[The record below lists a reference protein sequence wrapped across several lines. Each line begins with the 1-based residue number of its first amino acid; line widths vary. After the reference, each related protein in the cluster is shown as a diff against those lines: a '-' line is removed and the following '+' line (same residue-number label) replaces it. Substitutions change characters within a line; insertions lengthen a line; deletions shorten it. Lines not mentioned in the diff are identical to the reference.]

1 MKKELEE
8 ITARIEA
15 TLAHYEMMEENG
27 ADRWSSMRRDDQVDA
42 TLAELAEHGRER
54 VDIVLIALREVAT
67 ERQMV
72 LNELRAQLEAARS
85 ADDTGRGR
93 ADSDESEDASAME
106 EARLFEKLDRLEA
119 IQRRIQTAGERLLEY
134 QRKSQSQALLTS
146 LQEEVASQKERLD
159 QLMAEAT
166 ERAAQ
171 LEAKTSALEASEYE
185 VGRLTSDL
193 KEVKDRV
200 AKAGK
205 EKESERLEKEK
216 AEREALEAAQKECD
230 VLQKLCNKL
239 KAERDELKGQLD
251 SSPRAQISEVRS
263 PSPPPQLSCDHAFSY
278 EWTLESSEGF
288 GRHMEELRALGRSL
302 GAQLREHV
310 SLTVESQTSL
320 TTALDSGF
328 DAAARAH
335 TAIVAAVEAERD
347 ELKAQLA
354 TRPASAPRAGDD
366 PPPSTPHSSRPGSAG
381 AQPPNF
387 RASKMARAVSLLKA
401 DSLRASARGSAGLE
415 SELQRT
421 QYALITAKQE
431 LQQEL
436 TKLDEARASLLEARQ
451 QLSELSSMA
460 DEQRAAAAADLEAA
474 QAAIKQATADAAA
487 ARKRA
492 SADEQGDAHSAE
504 DAADAAAAVAKA
516 RLDAE
521 RLEQAL
527 AHAEAQAQEARRQAE
542 AERAAKL
549 AALDG
554 RMEATLVPQAEGAL
568 STALDPEAA
577 SALALLHKA
586 RSGQFTDKLQQ
597 AQRIKRLEEAHAAAL
612 AELREEA
619 NELERSALAEW
630 WVASISKRA
639 LSTELKSC
647 EALVHTTSL
656 APQGGGAAAAAAEA
670 ASAEA
675 AARAVAAMSRA
686 EAAEAECTTAKQ
698 AADEAWKAAR
708 FLEGELEASNARWGK
723 LQEQLK
729 AQALEKAQLAKQL
742 DEAGELQKALE
753 AQRDDLTRTRDEQKA
768 VLRKLEEEKERA
780 GGEQLV
786 NARAELERLRKAS
799 SAERKAAAEQL
810 AELTVHHALAL
821 SEAQKASAAALAN
834 ADERIERAVA
844 ARMRMLDDQMAAE
857 AATHEALVRDVAAAD
872 TARHLAEAA
881 LEDARQAAAEE
892 RMALQ
897 EAMLSL
903 DAAHEAK
910 LMSATHALQVSSE
923 VPLADAKRAAR
934 KAATR
939 IATLEAEL
947 EQLKTSLLPPTA
959 NATFLTESD
968 PPIVIDPPVASA
980 PPMAGSPIVGS
991 VGGLGRALDG
1001 FASTVEDD
1009 GWGDVPPPPQGS
1021 YASGQ
1026 GSNTASGVYDGR
1038 DERPRWRP
1046 SGQLPLEMPA
1056 AVALLERTQRQL
1068 LEVSDLMVYER
1079 GVLFG
1084 SAVAGIAA
1092 AAANAAAKADAL
1104 EQLSSVSAVGGAAA
1118 GAAPPPP
1125 PGARGGFA
1133 SLSVASAVGA
1143 GARVAWLLR
1152 EGIGHTDAFGIRGAV
1167 RPATKPLD
1175 TAQLQ
1180 RVLRALFAQQRA
1192 LSSQAA
1198 IGNWE
1203 LLGAM
1208 ALLRPRQKRLQ
1219 ALHAS
1224 LLAELRGEG
1233 GGEAGGTGNPDAALA
1248 PARIALTDRRRA
1260 ELDVQLPR
1268 IAALASQREQQ
1279 REWCAQV
1286 WVLRRQAVKAVGAR
1300 VMSQAVYALT
1310 KLTDAANVQP
1320 VGAGLLS
1327 RPGSAAHASSARAAA
1342 SPRLKKRDALAA
1354 AIFADPPVLPFVL
1367 PADGAEL
1374 GSLAHGLESLGTKDG
1389 SAPRTHS
1396 VVVRGTQS
1404 EALRRTSPSRGG
1416 GGADDE
1422 TLAGLFG
1429 GAAEVWGK
1437 GEGLKTDVMQRICV
1451 AAQHW
1456 PVDFGRLGARLQRQ
1470 VIAEAVQYCLTGAMH
1485 HAQLLG
1491 REPMAESAAAHAAHP
1506 NNDLRARAPS
1516 SAPPRSAPLETQGT
1530 RLVRPN
1536 VPLARPTTAPPSAAP
1551 PALPSTFRE
1560 SRASARSG
1568 GGGVRRGP

>member
-1 MKKELEE
+1 MMKKELEE

-15 TLAHYEMMEENG
+15 TLTHYEMMEENG
-27 ADRWSSMRRDDQVDA
+27 ADRWSGMRRDDQVDA
-42 TLAELAEHGRER
+42 TLAQLAEHGRER

-85 ADDTGRGR
+85 ADDIGRGR
-93 ADSDESEDASAME
+93 ADSDESEDASTIE

-146 LQEEVASQKERLD
+146 LQEEVASHKERLEK
-159 QLMAEAT
+159 LMAEAT

-185 VGRLTSDL
+185 VGRLTL
-193 KEVKDRV
+193 ALREVKERA

-205 EKESERLEKEK
+205 EKESEKLEKEK
-216 AEREALEAAQKECD
+216 AEREALEAAQKERD

-239 KAERDELKGQLD
+239 KAERDELKGKLD
-251 SSPRAQISEVRS
+251 SISISISEATS
-263 PSPPPQLSCDHAFSY
+263 PSPPRLVSCDHAFSY
-278 EWTLESSEGF
+278 EWALESSEGF
-288 GRHMEELRALGRSL
+288 GRHVEELRELGRSL
-302 GAQLREHV
+302 GAQLREHAA
-310 SLTVESQTSL
+310 LTVESEESL
-320 TTALDSGF
+320 TTALTSGF
-328 DAAARAH
+328 NAAARAH

-401 DSLRASARGSAGLE
+401 DSMRASARGSAGLE

-421 QYALITAKQE
+421 QYALISAKQE

-451 QLSELSSMA
+451 QLAELSAMA

-474 QAAIKQATADAAA
+474 QAAIKQAIADAAA
-487 ARKRA
+487 ARKQA
-492 SADEQGDAHSAE
+492 SANEQGDAHTAE
-504 DAADAAAAVAKA
+504 DAAAAVAQA
-516 RLDAE
+516 RLEAE

-527 AHAEAQAQEARRQAE
+527 AHAEAQAREARRQAE

-554 RMEATLVPQAEGAL
+554 RMEATLVPQVEGAL

-612 AELREEA
+612 AELKEES
-619 NELERSALAEW
+619 NELERSAQAEW
-630 WVASISKRA
+630 WVAAICKRA
-639 LSTELKSC
+639 LSAELKSC
-647 EALVHTTSL
+647 EALVLTTAL
-656 APQGGGAAAAAAEA
+656 AQQGDGAAAAAAEA
-670 ASAEA
+670 AK
-675 AARAVAAMSRA
+675 SRA
-686 EAAEAECTTAKQ
+686 EAAEAESVTAKQ

-708 FLEGELEASNARWGK
+708 FLEGELEAANARWGK

-799 SAERKAAAEQL
+799 SAERKASAEQL
-810 AELTVHHALAL
+810 AQLNVQHALEL

-857 AATHEALVRDVAAAD
+857 AAVHEALTRELAAAD
-872 TARHLAEAA
+872 TARHVAEDA

-892 RMALQ
+892 RLALQ

-939 IATLEAEL
+939 IGALEAEL
-947 EQLKTSLLPPTA
+947 EQLKTALMTSLLPPTA

-980 PPMAGSPIVGS
+980 PPMGGSPIEGS
-991 VGGLGRALDG
+991 IGGLGRSLDG

-1079 GVLFG
+1079 GVLLG
-1084 SAVAGIAA
+1084 SAVAGVAA

-1104 EQLSSVSAVGGAAA
+1104 EQLSSVSAVGATAA
-1118 GAAPPPP
+1118 GAAPPAP
-1125 PGARGGFA
+1125 PGSRGGFA
-1133 SLSVASAVGA
+1133 SLSVGSAVGA

-1198 IGNWE
+1198 LGNWE

-1233 GGEAGGTGNPDAALA
+1233 GGGAAGIGNPDAALA
-1248 PARIALTDRRRA
+1248 PASARIALTDRRRA
-1260 ELDVQLPR
+1260 ELDAQLPR

-1286 WVLRRQAVKAVGAR
+1286 WVLRRQAVRAVGAR

-1327 RPGSAAHASSARAAA
+1327 RPGSAARASSARAAA

-1367 PADGAEL
+1367 PADGGEF
-1374 GSLAHGLESLGTKDG
+1374 GSLAHGLESLGAKDG
-1389 SAPRTHS
+1389 FATRTHS
-1396 VVVRGTQS
+1396 VVVQGTQS
-1404 EALRRTSPSRGG
+1404 EALRRNSPSRNGG
-1416 GGADDE
+1416 GTDDE
-1422 TLAGLFG
+1422 ALAGLFG

-1437 GEGLKTDVMQRICV
+1437 GEGLKTEVMQRICV

-1456 PVDFGRLGARLQRQ
+1456 PTDFGRLGARLQRQ

-1491 REPMAESAAAHAAHP
+1491 REPMAESAPAHAAHP

-1516 SAPPRSAPLETQGT
+1516 SAPPRSAPLESQGT
-1530 RLVRPN
+1530 RLVRPT
-1536 VPLARPTTAPPSAAP
+1536 VLLARPTTAPPSAAP

>member
-1 MKKELEE
+1 MMKKELEE

-15 TLAHYEMMEENG
+15 TLTHYEMMEENG
-27 ADRWSSMRRDDQVDA
+27 ADRWSGMRRDDQVDA
-42 TLAELAEHGRER
+42 TLAQLAEHGRER
-54 VDIVLIALREVAT
+54 VDVVLIALREVAT

-146 LQEEVASQKERLD
+146 LQEEVANQKGRLEK
-159 QLMAEAT
+159 LMAEAT

-185 VGRLTSDL
+185 VGRLTLDL
-193 KEVKDRV
+193 REVKERA

-205 EKESERLEKEK
+205 EKESEKLEKEK
-216 AEREALEAAQKECD
+216 AEREALEAAQKERD

-251 SSPRAQISEVRS
+251 SISISISEATS
-263 PSPPPQLSCDHAFSY
+263 PSPPRPVSCDHAFSY
-278 EWTLESSEGF
+278 EWALESSEGF
-288 GRHMEELRALGRSL
+288 GRHVEELRELGRSL
-302 GAQLREHV
+302 GAQLREHAA
-310 SLTVESQTSL
+310 LTIESEESL
-320 TTALDSGF
+320 TTALASGF

-401 DSLRASARGSAGLE
+401 DSMRASARGSAGLE

-421 QYALITAKQE
+421 QYALISAKQE

-451 QLSELSSMA
+451 QLAELSAMA

-474 QAAIKQATADAAA
+474 QAAIKQAIADAAA
-487 ARKRA
+487 ARKQA
-492 SADEQGDAHSAE
+492 SANEQGDAHTAE
-504 DAADAAAAVAKA
+504 DAAAAAAAVAQA
-516 RLDAE
+516 RLEAE

-527 AHAEAQAQEARRQAE
+527 THAEAQAREARRQAE

-554 RMEATLVPQAEGAL
+554 RMEATLVPQPEGAL

-612 AELREEA
+612 AELKEES
-619 NELERSALAEW
+619 NELERSAQAEW
-630 WVASISKRA
+630 WVAAICKRA
-639 LSTELKSC
+639 LSAELKSC
-647 EALVHTTSL
+647 EALVLTTAL
-656 APQGGGAAAAAAEA
+656 AQQGGGAAAAAAEA
-670 ASAEA
+670 AK
-675 AARAVAAMSRA
+675 SRA
-686 EAAEAECTTAKQ
+686 EAAEAESVTAKQ

-708 FLEGELEASNARWGK
+708 LLEGELEAANARWGK

-799 SAERKAAAEQL
+799 SAERKASAEQL
-810 AELTVHHALAL
+810 AQLNVQHALEL

-857 AATHEALVRDVAAAD
+857 AAVHEALTRELAAAD
-872 TARHLAEAA
+872 TARHVAEDA

-892 RMALQ
+892 RLALQ

-939 IATLEAEL
+939 IGALEAEL
-947 EQLKTSLLPPTA
+947 EQLKTALMTSLLPPTA

-980 PPMAGSPIVGS
+980 PPMGGSPIVGS
-991 VGGLGRALDG
+991 VGGLGRSLDG

-1079 GVLFG
+1079 GVLLG
-1084 SAVAGIAA
+1084 SAVAGVAA

-1104 EQLSSVSAVGGAAA
+1104 EQLSSVSAVGATAA
-1118 GAAPPPP
+1118 GAAPPAP
-1125 PGARGGFA
+1125 PGSRGGFA

-1198 IGNWE
+1198 LGNWE

-1233 GGEAGGTGNPDAALA
+1233 GGEAAGTGNPDAALA
-1248 PARIALTDRRRA
+1248 PASARIALTDRRRA
-1260 ELDVQLPR
+1260 ELDAQLPR

-1286 WVLRRQAVKAVGAR
+1286 WVLRRQAVRAVGAR

-1327 RPGSAAHASSARAAA
+1327 RPGSAARASSARAAA

-1367 PADGAEL
+1367 PADGGEF
-1374 GSLAHGLESLGTKDG
+1374 GSLAHGLESLGAKDG
-1389 SAPRTHS
+1389 FATRTHS
-1396 VVVRGTQS
+1396 VVVQGTQS
-1404 EALRRTSPSRGG
+1404 EALRRNSPSRNGG
-1416 GGADDE
+1416 GTDDE
-1422 TLAGLFG
+1422 ALAGLFG

-1437 GEGLKTDVMQRICV
+1437 GEGLKTEVMQRICV

-1456 PVDFGRLGARLQRQ
+1456 PTDFGRLGARLQRQ
-1470 VIAEAVQYCLTGAMH
+1470 L
-1485 HAQLLG
+1485 
-1491 REPMAESAAAHAAHP
+1491 
-1506 NNDLRARAPS
+1506 
-1516 SAPPRSAPLETQGT
+1516 
-1530 RLVRPN
+1530 
-1536 VPLARPTTAPPSAAP
+1536 
-1551 PALPSTFRE
+1551 STDENKYDVF
-1560 SRASARSG
+1560 
-1568 GGGVRRGP
+1568 

>member
-15 TLAHYEMMEENG
+15 TLTHYEMMEENG
-27 ADRWSSMRRDDQVDA
+27 ADRWSGMRRDDQVDA
-42 TLAELAEHGRER
+42 TLAQLAEHGRER

-146 LQEEVASQKERLD
+146 LQEEVASQKERLEK
-159 QLMAEAT
+159 LMAEAT

-185 VGRLTSDL
+185 VGRLTL
-193 KEVKDRV
+193 ALREVKERA

-205 EKESERLEKEK
+205 EKESEKLEKEK
-216 AEREALEAAQKECD
+216 AEREALEAAQKERD

-251 SSPRAQISEVRS
+251 SISISISEATS
-263 PSPPPQLSCDHAFSY
+263 PSPPRQVSCDHAFSY
-278 EWTLESSEGF
+278 EWALESSEGF
-288 GRHMEELRALGRSL
+288 GRHVEELRELGRSL
-302 GAQLREHV
+302 GAQLREHAA
-310 SLTVESQTSL
+310 LTIESEESL
-320 TTALDSGF
+320 TTALASGF

-335 TAIVAAVEAERD
+335 TAIVAAVEAERE

-401 DSLRASARGSAGLE
+401 DSMRASARGSAGLE

-421 QYALITAKQE
+421 QYALISAKQE

-451 QLSELSSMA
+451 QLAELSAMA

-474 QAAIKQATADAAA
+474 QAAIKQAIADAAA
-487 ARKRA
+487 ARKQA
-492 SADEQGDAHSAE
+492 SAIEQGDAHTAE
-504 DAADAAAAVAKA
+504 DAAAAAAAVAQA
-516 RLDAE
+516 RLEAE

-527 AHAEAQAQEARRQAE
+527 AHAEAQAREARRQAE

-554 RMEATLVPQAEGAL
+554 RMEATLVPQVEGAL
-568 STALDPEAA
+568 STELDPEAA

-612 AELREEA
+612 AELKEES
-619 NELERSALAEW
+619 NELERSAQAEW
-630 WVASISKRA
+630 WVAAICKRA
-639 LSTELKSC
+639 LSAELKSC
-647 EALVHTTSL
+647 EALVLTTAL
-656 APQGGGAAAAAAEA
+656 AQQGGGAAAAAAEA
-670 ASAEA
+670 AK
-675 AARAVAAMSRA
+675 SRA
-686 EAAEAECTTAKQ
+686 EAAEAESVTAKQ

-708 FLEGELEASNARWGK
+708 FLEGELEAANARWGK

-799 SAERKAAAEQL
+799 SAERKASAEQL
-810 AELTVHHALAL
+810 AQLNVQHALEL

-857 AATHEALVRDVAAAD
+857 AAVHEALTRELAAAD
-872 TARHLAEAA
+872 TARHVAEDA

-892 RMALQ
+892 RLALQ
-897 EAMLSL
+897 EAVLSL

-939 IATLEAEL
+939 IGALEAEL
-947 EQLKTSLLPPTA
+947 EQLKTALMTSLLPPTA

-980 PPMAGSPIVGS
+980 PPMGGSPIVGS
-991 VGGLGRALDG
+991 VGGLGRSLDG

-1079 GVLFG
+1079 GVLLG
-1084 SAVAGIAA
+1084 SAVAGVAA

-1104 EQLSSVSAVGGAAA
+1104 EQLSSVSAVGATAA
-1118 GAAPPPP
+1118 GAAPPAP
-1125 PGARGGFA
+1125 PGSRGGFA

-1198 IGNWE
+1198 LGNWE

-1233 GGEAGGTGNPDAALA
+1233 GGEAAGTGNPDAVLA
-1248 PARIALTDRRRA
+1248 PASARIALTDRRRA
-1260 ELDVQLPR
+1260 ELNAQLPR

-1286 WVLRRQAVKAVGAR
+1286 WVLRRQAVRAVGAR

-1327 RPGSAAHASSARAAA
+1327 RPGSAARASSARAAA

-1367 PADGAEL
+1367 PADGGEF
-1374 GSLAHGLESLGTKDG
+1374 GSLAHGLESLGAKDG
-1389 SAPRTHS
+1389 FATRTHS
-1396 VVVRGTQS
+1396 VVVQGTQS
-1404 EALRRTSPSRGG
+1404 EALRRTSPSRNGG
-1416 GGADDE
+1416 GIDDE
-1422 TLAGLFG
+1422 ALVGLFG

-1437 GEGLKTDVMQRICV
+1437 GEGLKTEVMQRICV

-1456 PVDFGRLGARLQRQ
+1456 PTDFGRLGARLQRQ

-1491 REPMAESAAAHAAHP
+1491 REPMAESAPAHAAHP

-1516 SAPPRSAPLETQGT
+1516 SAPPRSAPLESQGT
-1530 RLVRPN
+1530 RLVRPT
-1536 VPLARPTTAPPSAAP
+1536 VLLARPTTAPPSAAP